1 MCLEPSLHQ
10 EKWISDRSSGISP
23 LMCVLFQ
30 AVMNRTA
37 QERRK
42 EGNGTGRCPQVGGGL
57 DKIVLKKT
65 VFLTAEFWGIGTGF
79 LMFQTSAKRE
89 GKCSCVSLL

>member
-1 MCLEPSLHQ
+1 
-10 EKWISDRSSGISP
+10 
-23 LMCVLFQ
+23 MCVLFQ

-37 QERRK
+37 QERKK

-57 DKIVLKKT
+57 DKMVLKKT
-65 VFLTAEFWGIGTGF
+65 DKPAEFWGIGTGF

-89 GKCSCVSLL
+89 GKCSCISLL